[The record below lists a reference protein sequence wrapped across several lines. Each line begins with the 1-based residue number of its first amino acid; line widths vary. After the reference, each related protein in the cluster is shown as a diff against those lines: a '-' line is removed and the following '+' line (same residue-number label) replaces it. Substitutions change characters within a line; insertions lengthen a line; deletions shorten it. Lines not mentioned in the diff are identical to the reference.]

1 VTAFHERACLIRTTV
16 SESGERARIHVVDD
30 DPGFRASLADLLES
44 MGYEVAAYGS
54 TAEFLARG
62 EISIPGCLVLDV
74 RLPEMSGLDLQEKL
88 GRDGV
93 KLPVI
98 LMTGFGDIAM
108 SVRGMKAGARNFIE
122 KPFRDQDMLD
132 AVAEAVAASRQ
143 DVPVTQRKAA
153 LAERYASLTPRERE
167 VLHFVVR
174 GLLNKQI
181 AHALSISEVTVK
193 IHRSGVMRKMQAG
206 SIAEI
211 SRMADILGL

>member
-1 VTAFHERACLIRTTV
+1 VAAFDEYPRLMKTTV

-30 DPGFRASLADLLES
+30 DPGLRAALADLLES
-44 MGYEVAAYGS
+44 MGYEVAAYAS

-74 RLPEMSGLDLQEKL
+74 RLPEMSGLDLQAKL

-93 KLPVI
+93 NLPII

-143 DVPVTQRKAA
+143 SVPVTQRKAA
-153 LAERYASLTPRERE
+153 LAQRYASLTPRERE

-211 SRMADILGL
+211 SRMAEILGL